1 MKEPEK
7 RAERRVAAHKN
18 APVEAGF
25 NKASDDS
32 TETEA
37 IRSCDMHAARP
48 LSLRE
53 HISFIEKTFIEPY
66 FVKRYPHVS

>member
-7 RAERRVAAHKN
+7 RAERRVAVHKN

-32 TETEA
+32 NETEA
-37 IRSCDMHAARP
+37 MRSCDMHAARP
-48 LSLRE
+48 LTLRE
-53 HISFIEKTFIEPY
+53 RAHFL
-66 FVKRYPHVS
+66 H